1 MISLKTGLLPSL
13 KANSHNDYTDQGLP
27 LIEAVNVSVKYM
39 GEAVKRDDFKSL
51 VHKSLRSRRSKKK
64 EAFWALKE
72 VSFCGYPGEVIG
84 VIGANGAG
92 KTTLCR
98 VILSMLRPN
107 RGSITVRG
115 EVSSLLSLGSGF
127 NNELTGRENI
137 ILNGMMLGL
146 SRKKLADLLPSI
158 EEFSGLGRFLAEPIK
173 HYSSGMKARLGFSIA
188 VALEAEILVIDEVL
202 GTGDLEFRERAVK
215 KMWELV
221 SGASMVVVV
230 SHDLNFIRNNCNRA
244 IWLDQGKLK
253 ASGEPEQV
261 VAQYEETIPRVKGPK
276 KKKIVSFQET
286 KLEAGKKAA
295 IEVKNLGIEFKV
307 GREPFWALKDVSFTT
322 YDQEIMGIIGP
333 NGAGKTTL
341 CRTLCGL
348 YRPDSGSVHISGQIS
363 ALLSLGT
370 GFNEHLSGWDNIYLN
385 GMMLGIPRKVI
396 HIIEDEIVE
405 FAELEKFIH
414 KPVKQYSSGMKSRLG
429 FSIAAM
435 LQPDILIVD
444 EALSAGDRAFQEKA
458 TMKMQEML
466 EEAKAVV
473 IVTHSLEIVETVC
486 NRAILL
492 QNGEIKYDGE
502 PSDTVRFY
510 QEMANEQK
518 NKVVRSPQ

>member
-1 MISLKTGLLPSL
+1 MISLKKGLIPAL
-13 KANSHNDYTDQGLP
+13 KADSDHSCADDGLP
-27 LIEAVNVSVKYM
+27 LIEAVNLSVKYM
-39 GEAVKRDDFKSL
+39 GDAVKSDDFKSL
-51 VHKSLRSRRSKKK
+51 VHKSLRSRRSKKR
-64 EAFWALKE
+64 EAFWALNDL
-72 VSFCGYPGEVIG
+72 SFCGYPGDVIG

-107 RGSITVRG
+107 RGSIIVRG

-127 NNELTGRENI
+127 NDELTGRENI

-146 SRKKLADLLPSI
+146 SRKRLNELLPSI

-173 HYSSGMKARLGFSIA
+173 YYSSGMKARLGFSIA
-188 VALEAEILVIDEVL
+188 VALKADILVIDEVL

-215 KMWELV
+215 KLWELV
-221 SGASMVVVV
+221 GGASMVVVV
-230 SHDLNFIRNNCNRA
+230 SHDLNFITENCNRA

-253 ASGEPEQV
+253 ALGEPEQV
-261 VAQYEETIPRVKGPK
+261 VAQYKETIPRVALPK
-276 KKKIVSFQET
+276 KQKIVSFQET
-286 KLEAGKKAA
+286 KTEAGKNAA
-295 IEVKNLGIEFKV
+295 IEVKSLGIKFKV
-307 GREPFWALKDVSFTT
+307 GKKPFWALKDVSFTM
-322 YDQEIMGIIGP
+322 YDQEIIGIIGP

-348 YRPDSGSVHISGQIS
+348 YRPDSGSVQIAGKIS

-396 HIIEDEIVE
+396 RGIEDEIVE

-414 KPVKQYSSGMKSRLG
+414 RPVKQYSSGMKSRLG

-435 LQPDILIVD
+435 LKPDILIVD
-444 EALSAGDRAFQEKA
+444 EALSAGDLAFQEKA

-473 IVTHSLEIVETVC
+473 IVTHSLEIVEKVC
-486 NRAILL
+486 NRAIWL
-492 QNGEIKYDGE
+492 QSGEVKYDGE
-502 PSDTVRFY
+502 PADTVRLY
-510 QEMANEQK
+510 KEMASEHK
-518 NKVVRSPQ
+518 NKVVR